1 MVGSVWAATLEK
13 TVTRWH
19 GGVVCVCVGGGAQAG
34 PASPGTVNSTTT
46 ARFTCDR
53 NLQLLV
59 VDSGP
64 VASQSVH
71 DPPCPLRYQVLSLC
85 GGGVCRGGPGGGP
98 CFLVECSDP
107 RGRHPKHVR
116 ITTLTAFAGA
126 RRVSSSPRRSPEYQI
141 PANAPTC
148 KRKTSRNRDARRGW
162 LVGLA
167 YRPKSKSGW
176 PSGAAS

>member
-13 TVTRWH
+13 RVTRWH
-19 GGVVCVCVGGGAQAG
+19 GGVCVCVGGGGAQAG

-53 NLQLLV
+53 NLQLLTWWLTV
-59 VDSGP
+59 VQWHSNPCTTP
-64 VASQSVH
+64 V
-71 DPPCPLRYQVLSLC
+71 PPEVSSSKLVWWWCVQ
-85 GGGVCRGGPGGGP
+85 GGGP